1 MLEANPQHGRHRV
14 QPGYAV
20 VHHENRLTARSEHAA
35 ALLRHAPRV
44 MCVLQ
49 DAVPIDHVEAL
60 IVERQRFAVAHLK
73 ISLST
78 QTMQLEV
85 GPGERDR
92 LFREVDTGHV
102 GPAAGESNQVG
113 ADPTADL
120 EQPLA
125 TIPGEVDEPGQV
137 AQLVEAIVVE
147 GIKETERAD
156 WFIGHLQIVNTP
168 VPVSRNGVGHV
179 VSDGGADLG
188 QAGLRPEPPQAL
200 AAAPSPHSGP
210 AGRASSR
217 ARVFA
222 TASVQYST
230 VIRDLRA
237 LADTQFDLLVV
248 GAGIYGATLAWD
260 AAQRGLAVALIDRG
274 DFGGGTS
281 ANSLKTVHGGVRALQ
296 SGNASEMRLFVRER
310 RALSRIAP
318 HLVHPLPFVVPTYS
332 GLTRNPVVMRTGFGL
347 YDLVAHDRND
357 LPDRSKHLPRS
368 RLVSRNEC
376 LALSPHIDPAGVTGG
391 IVWHDCQMYSSD
403 RVLLSFIQSAAEA
416 GAVAANYVEATG
428 WVREAERI
436 IGVQV
441 EDRAGAAR
449 FEVRGT
455 LVVNAAGP
463 WSRALMADLPPALT
477 AGRPPGLSKAMNLV
491 TRSIT
496 TDHAVGGMAGSRF
509 LFAAPWRSVSIVG
522 TSHDPFDGPGG
533 APSVG
538 ARDVATF
545 LREINTAFPGA
556 ALQRSD
562 VRLVHRGLLPAD
574 DDAGHDLLKESL
586 VHDHRADG
594 VPGLMSVLGV
604 RYTTARATAE
614 QATDLACS
622 ILGRT
627 APPCR
632 TATTPIGG
640 GSIQNWDVFLR
651 DAVDE
656 RTSPLDAE
664 VRGRLA
670 RTYGSKRAE
679 ITRTLERDR
688 SLAAPLSNLCGV
700 TKGEL
705 VHATRHE
712 MAVRLSDAVLRRT
725 EAGSDGHPGIVA
737 LDAAAQVMGDEL
749 GWTAEDRAREVAHVE
764 RVYRVDP

>member
-1 MLEANPQHGRHRV
+1 M
-14 QPGYAV
+14 
-20 VHHENRLTARSEHAA
+20 T
-35 ALLRHAPRV
+35 
-44 MCVLQ
+44 
-49 DAVPIDHVEAL
+49 
-60 IVERQRFAVAHLK
+60 
-73 ISLST
+73 
-78 QTMQLEV
+78 
-85 GPGERDR
+85 
-92 LFREVDTGHV
+92 
-102 GPAAGESNQVG
+102 
-113 ADPTADL
+113 
-120 EQPLA
+120 
-125 TIPGEVDEPGQV
+125 
-137 AQLVEAIVVE
+137 
-147 GIKETERAD
+147 
-156 WFIGHLQIVNTP
+156 
-168 VPVSRNGVGHV
+168 
-179 VSDGGADLG
+179 
-188 QAGLRPEPPQAL
+188 
-200 AAAPSPHSGP
+200 
-210 AGRASSR
+210 
-217 ARVFA
+217 
-222 TASVQYST
+222 
-230 VIRDLRA
+230 RDLRA

-332 GLTRNPVVMRTGFGL
+332 GLTQNPVVMRTGFGL

-357 LPDRSKHLPRS
+357 LPDPSKHLPRS
-368 RLVSRNEC
+368 RLVSRDDC

-403 RVLLSFIQSAAEA
+403 RVLLSFIQSADEA

-463 WSRALMADLPPALT
+463 WSRTLMADLPPALT

-509 LFAAPWRSVSIVG
+509 LFAAPWRGVSIVG

-533 APSVG
+533 SPPVG
-538 ARDVATF
+538 ERDVATF
-545 LREINTAFPGA
+545 LQEVKTAFPGA

-594 VPGLMSVLGV
+594 VPGLMSVLGM

-627 APPCR
+627 TPPCR

-640 GSIQNWDVFLR
+640 GSIPNWDVFLR
-651 DAVDE
+651 DAVAE
-656 RTSPLDAE
+656 RTSPVQAE

-670 RTYGSKRAE
+670 RTYGSKQAV
-679 ITRTLERDR
+679 ITRTLEQDR
-688 SLAAPLSNLCGV
+688 SLAAPLSDRCAV

-725 EAGSDGHPGIVA
+725 EAGSDGHPGTVA
-737 LDAAAQVMGDEL
+737 LDTAAQVMGDEL
-749 GWTAEDRAREVAHVE
+749 GWTAADRVREVADVE
-764 RVYRVDP
+764 RAYRVDP